1 MMTIK
6 SLTNIRGRDYHCR
19 KCSAEV
25 AVIVEKSKVV
35 SHNYKKHTP
44 LDQALFYCRCLS
56 ALPGATC
63 AVLPSHNYKKHTPLD
78 QALFY
83 CRCIS
88 ALPGAT
94 CAALPST
101 QEANLFQNL
110 HPYSPGESDM
120 EVLGCKESEQIWRE
134 RLHQEAMNFLDELLD
149 CGLPVSFSVD
159 HLPQL
164 EISQHTSVP
173 LNTIM
178 LNYGQQGEAHQSNI
192 QGNQRQKCTSDKSQ
206 AKHVSSRSC
215 SCGTKDEQGNL
226 FTGID
231 ILRYYGKTKWDA
243 KGKTSPN
250 QEKIKGQSNYKE
262 EKCRNLNDV
271 NIRIFPSKH
280 RILQNSMGGLKG
292 LSASPLQPVWVS
304 EGCVRS

>member
-6 SLTNIRGRDYHCR
+6 SLTNIRGRAYHCR

-25 AVIVEKSKVV
+25 AVIVRKSEVV

-63 AVLPSHNYKKHTPLD
+63 AALPNHNYKKHTPLD

-83 CRCIS
+83 CRCLS

-94 CAALPST
+94 CA
-101 QEANLFQNL
+101 EANLFQNL
-110 HPYSPGESDM
+110 QPYTSGESDM
-120 EVLGCKESEQIWRE
+120 EVLGCEDSEQIWRE
-134 RLHQEAMNFLDELLD
+134 RSCQEAKVNFLDELLD

-178 LNYGQQGEAHQSNI
+178 LNYGQQVEAHQSNI
-192 QGNQRQKCTSDKSQ
+192 QGNQSQKMYLSLQNKTKVT
-206 AKHVSSRSC
+206 AVEMHYC

-243 KGKTSPN
+243 K
-250 QEKIKGQSNYKE
+250 EKHHQ
-262 EKCRNLNDV
+262 V
-271 NIRIFPSKH
+271 NCFNNEFDTCNPRH
-280 RILQNSMGGLKG
+280 VV
-292 LSASPLQPVWVS
+292 PLIVI
-304 EGCVRS
+304 